1 MKNETSEKSS
11 KPVVDNSSMITA
23 ENSSTLQ
30 SKLNLRKNKLAQIRE
45 KKYSNTALFEN
56 QKREWPLKE
65 KKRPKV
71 GLYITD
77 VTISKLKDSEL
88 DTKSTLHTTY
98 NHPTYNTTKN
108 RNRNNFFKTK
118 SSLPYITNYNNYN
131 QKLDEETYLEYFKNM
146 TSDEN
151 YLQKME
157 QEKEKSERKLKNK
170 KSRTFRDDK
179 NAYIR
184 KTNEIKR
191 LKYELELKKN
201 AMDNYQENL
210 KIQLNS
216 LNYTM
221 ANIQAYK
228 DDIENNFIAKYNE
241 ALRIFP
247 RKIYDLKLLSDKQN
261 NELKQLKND
270 VMNLKQLITKKE
282 LALKDIEKWIKL
294 QIFIREGK
302 NPENVKAALKKYNGK
317 LIYNSMEELENNLT
331 YKQNNNLR
339 LIDKYNKSER
349 EKKNLMPWLAEQ
361 EKSYENFKKTFWV
374 QVDEKLVELNSL
386 KKREEDLIKTIK
398 QLKSNDESNEFDEV
412 KKLGNE
418 PQIMDIHE
426 IYSNQTLTNELGI
439 KYKPI
444 KKKNNIYHY
453 IDCIFCSILS
463 NDISGLDLDTNSL
476 NQLSNINL
484 PKFKRAFIQM
494 NFIEIS
500 LNYLISSI
508 NSKII
513 SYKKNMQIME
523 KTCKIIDSY
532 HKMLNV
538 NRNKKEMKKRR
549 DNILKRVEKRA
560 NKNYFT
566 SRGKTDYNVVLVQKN
581 REMERLKNKKYLK
594 NIDIWDFLHDV

>member
-11 KPVVDNSSMITA
+11 KPLVNNSSMITA

-30 SKLNLRKNKLAQIRE
+30 SKLNLRKNKLAQIRD

-98 NHPTYNTTKN
+98 NHPTYNSTKN

-170 KSRTFRDDK
+170 KSRTFLDDK

-361 EKSYENFKKTFWV
+361 EKSYENFKKTFSV

-386 KKREEDLIKTIK
+386 KKRGEDLIKTIK

-513 SYKKNMQIME
+513 SDKNNMQIME

>member
-11 KPVVDNSSMITA
+11 KPVVNNSSMITA

-30 SKLNLRKNKLAQIRE
+30 SKLNLRKNKLAQIRD

-98 NHPTYNTTKN
+98 NHPTYNSTKN

-247 RKIYDLKLLSDKQN
+247 RKIYDLKLFSDKQN

-513 SYKKNMQIME
+513 SDINNMQIME

>member
-1 MKNETSEKSS
+1 MKNETSTSEKSS
-11 KPVVDNSSMITA
+11 KPLANNSSLITA
-23 ENSSTLQ
+23 ENSSTIQ
-30 SKLNLRKNKLAQIRE
+30 SKLNLRRNKLAQIRE

-65 KKRPKV
+65 KKKPKG

-77 VTISKLKDSEL
+77 VTMSKFR
-88 DTKSTLHTTY
+88 DTEFETKTTLHTTNNY
-98 NHPTYNTTKN
+98 PTYNSTRN
-108 RNRNNFFKTK
+108 RNRKNFFKAK
-118 SSLPYITNYNNYN
+118 SSLPYITNYNYN
-131 QKLDEETYLEYFKNM
+131 QKADEETYLEYFKNM
-146 TSDEN
+146 TNDEN

-157 QEKEKSERKLKNK
+157 QEKEKNEKKLKNK
-170 KSRTFRDDK
+170 KNQTFRDDK

-191 LKYELELKKN
+191 LKYELDLKKN
-201 AMDNYQENL
+201 AMDNYKENL

-216 LNYTM
+216 LNHTI

-228 DDIENNFIAKYNE
+228 EDIENNFIAKYNE
-241 ALRIFP
+241 ALRHFP
-247 RKIYDLKLLSDKQN
+247 RKIYDLKVFSDNQN
-261 NELKQLKND
+261 NELKQLKAD
-270 VMNLKQLITKKE
+270 VMNLKQLISKKE
-282 LALKDIEKWIKL
+282 GALKDIEKWIRL
-294 QIFIREGK
+294 QIYIKEGK
-302 NPENVKAALKKYNGK
+302 NPENLKNALKKYNGK
-317 LIYNSMEELENNLT
+317 LIYNNMEELENNLT

-349 EKKNLMPWLAEQ
+349 EKKNLMPWLVEQ
-361 EKSYENFKKTFWV
+361 EKSYENFKKTFSI
-374 QVDEKLVELNSL
+374 QIDEKLSELNSL
-386 KKREEDLIKTIK
+386 KKRQEDLTKTIN
-398 QLKSNDESNEFDEV
+398 QLKASDESNDLNES
-412 KKLGNE
+412 KKLGIININE
-418 PQIMDIHE
+418 IHASQI
-426 IYSNQTLTNELGI
+426 LTNELGI

-463 NDISGLDLDTNSL
+463 NDISGLSLDTNSS
-476 NQLSNINL
+476 NQLSNLNL
-484 PKFKRAFIQM
+484 PEFKKAFIQM

-513 SYKKNMQIME
+513 SDKNNIQIME

-538 NRNKKEMKKRR
+538 NRNKMEMKKKRN
-549 DNILKRVEKRA
+549 NIVKRVEKRA
-560 NKNYFT
+560 NKNYFI
-566 SRGKTDYNVVLVQKN
+566 SRGKTEYNVVLVQKN
-581 REMERLKNKKYLK
+581 KEMERLKNRKYLK

>member
-11 KPVVDNSSMITA
+11 KPVVNNSSMITA

-30 SKLNLRKNKLAQIRE
+30 SKLNLRKNKLAQIRD

-98 NHPTYNTTKN
+98 NHPTYNSTKN

-157 QEKEKSERKLKNK
+157 QEKAKSERKLKNK

-361 EKSYENFKKTFWV
+361 EKSYENFKKTFSV

-386 KKREEDLIKTIK
+386 KKRGEDLIKTIK

-500 LNYLISSI
+500 LNYLISNI

-513 SYKKNMQIME
+513 SDKNNMQIME

>member
-11 KPVVDNSSMITA
+11 KPLVNNSSMITA

-30 SKLNLRKNKLAQIRE
+30 SKLNLRKNKLAQIRD

-98 NHPTYNTTKN
+98 NHPTYNSTKN
-108 RNRNNFFKTK
+108 RNKNNFFKTK

-361 EKSYENFKKTFWV
+361 EKSYENFKKTFSV

-386 KKREEDLIKTIK
+386 KKRGEDLIKTIK

-513 SYKKNMQIME
+513 SDKNNMQIME

>member
-11 KPVVDNSSMITA
+11 KPVVNNSSMITA

-30 SKLNLRKNKLAQIRE
+30 SKLNLRKNKLAQIRD

-98 NHPTYNTTKN
+98 NHPTYNSTKN

-146 TSDEN
+146 ASDEN

-361 EKSYENFKKTFWV
+361 EKSYENFKKTFSV

-386 KKREEDLIKTIK
+386 KKRGEDLIKTIK

-513 SYKKNMQIME
+513 SDKNNMQIME

>member
-11 KPVVDNSSMITA
+11 KPVVNNSSMITA

-30 SKLNLRKNKLAQIRE
+30 SKLNLRKNKLAQIRD

-98 NHPTYNTTKN
+98 NHPTYNSTKN

-361 EKSYENFKKTFWV
+361 EKSYENFKKTFSV

-386 KKREEDLIKTIK
+386 KKRGEDLIKTIK

-513 SYKKNMQIME
+513 SDKNNMQIME

>member
-11 KPVVDNSSMITA
+11 KPVVNNSSMITA

-30 SKLNLRKNKLAQIRE
+30 SKLNLRKNKLAQIRD

-98 NHPTYNTTKN
+98 NHPTYNSTKN

-146 TSDEN
+146 ASDEN

-247 RKIYDLKLLSDKQN
+247 RKIYDLKLFSDKQN

-513 SYKKNMQIME
+513 SDKNNMQIME

>member
-11 KPVVDNSSMITA
+11 KPVVNNSSMITA

-30 SKLNLRKNKLAQIRE
+30 SKLNLRKNKLAQIRD

-98 NHPTYNTTKN
+98 NHPTYNSTKN

-361 EKSYENFKKTFWV
+361 EKSYENFKKTFSV

-386 KKREEDLIKTIK
+386 KKRGEDLIKTIK
-398 QLKSNDESNEFDEV
+398 QLKLNDESNEFDEV

-513 SYKKNMQIME
+513 SDKNNMQIME

>member
-11 KPVVDNSSMITA
+11 KPVVNNSSMITA

-30 SKLNLRKNKLAQIRE
+30 SKLNLRKNKLAQIRD

-98 NHPTYNTTKN
+98 NHPTYNSTKN

-361 EKSYENFKKTFWV
+361 EKSYENFKKTFSV

-398 QLKSNDESNEFDEV
+398 QLKSNDETNEFNEI

-418 PQIMDIHE
+418 PQIMNIHE

-513 SYKKNMQIME
+513 SDKNNMQIME

>member
-1 MKNETSEKSS
+1 
-11 KPVVDNSSMITA
+11 
-23 ENSSTLQ
+23 
-30 SKLNLRKNKLAQIRE
+30 
-45 KKYSNTALFEN
+45 
-56 QKREWPLKE
+56 
-65 KKRPKV
+65 
-71 GLYITD
+71 
-77 VTISKLKDSEL
+77 
-88 DTKSTLHTTY
+88 
-98 NHPTYNTTKN
+98 
-108 RNRNNFFKTK
+108 
-118 SSLPYITNYNNYN
+118 
-131 QKLDEETYLEYFKNM
+131 
-146 TSDEN
+146 
-151 YLQKME
+151 
-157 QEKEKSERKLKNK
+157 
-170 KSRTFRDDK
+170 
-179 NAYIR
+179 
-184 KTNEIKR
+184 
-191 LKYELELKKN
+191 
-201 AMDNYQENL
+201 MDNYQENL

-361 EKSYENFKKTFWV
+361 EKSYENFKKTFSV

-386 KKREEDLIKTIK
+386 KKRGEDLIKTIK

-439 KYKPI
+439 KYKPT

-513 SYKKNMQIME
+513 SDKNNMQIME

>member
-11 KPVVDNSSMITA
+11 KPVVNNSSMITA

-30 SKLNLRKNKLAQIRE
+30 SKLNLRKNKLAQIRD

-98 NHPTYNTTKN
+98 NHPTYNSTKN

-317 LIYNSMEELENNLT
+317 LIYNSMEELENNLN

-361 EKSYENFKKTFWV
+361 EKSYENFKKTFSV

-386 KKREEDLIKTIK
+386 KKRGEDLIKTIK

-513 SYKKNMQIME
+513 SDKNNMQIME

>member
-1 MKNETSEKSS
+1 MKNETSEKLS

-65 KKRPKV
+65 KKKPKG

-77 VTISKLKDSEL
+77 VTVTKYRDTEL
-88 DTKSTLHTTY
+88 DNKSTLHTTNNY
-98 NHPTYNTTKN
+98 PTYNSTKN

-118 SSLPYITNYNNYN
+118 SSLPYITNYNYN
-131 QKLDEETYLEYFKNM
+131 EKPNEETYLEYFKNM
-146 TSDEN
+146 TNDEN
-151 YLQKME
+151 YLLKME

-170 KSRTFRDDK
+170 KNQTFRDDK

-191 LKYELELKKN
+191 LKYELDLKRN

-216 LNYTM
+216 LNYAI

-228 DDIENNFIAKYNE
+228 DDIETNFIAKYNE

-247 RKIYDLKLLSDKQN
+247 RKIYDLKMYSDKQN
-261 NELKQLKND
+261 NELKKLKND
-270 VMNLKQLITKKE
+270 VMNLKQLISKRE
-282 LALKDIEKWIKL
+282 GALKDIEKWLNL
-294 QIFIREGK
+294 QIFIKEGK
-302 NPENVKAALKKYNGK
+302 KPENLKSALKKYKGK
-317 LIYNSMEELENNLT
+317 LIFNSMEELENNLT

-339 LIDKYNKSER
+339 LIEKYNKSER

-361 EKSYENFKKTFWV
+361 EKSYEDHKKTFAI
-374 QVDEKLVELNSL
+374 QSDEKFAELDAL
-386 KKREEDLIKTIK
+386 KKREQDLIETIN
-398 QLKSNDESNEFDEV
+398 QLKADDEDNDLNEI
-412 KKLGNE
+412 KKLGNKTKTVNL
-418 PQIMDIHE
+418 HE
-426 IYSNQTLTNELGI
+426 IYDNQILTNELGI

-463 NDISGLDLDTNSL
+463 NDILGLSLDINSE

-513 SYKKNMQIME
+513 SDKNNMQIME

-532 HKMLNV
+532 HKMVNV

-581 REMERLKNKKYLK
+581 REMEKLKNKKYLK

>member
-11 KPVVDNSSMITA
+11 KPVVNNSSMITA

-30 SKLNLRKNKLAQIRE
+30 SKLNLRKNKLAQIRD

-98 NHPTYNTTKN
+98 NHPTYNSTKN

-374 QVDEKLVELNSL
+374 QVDEKLIELNSL

-398 QLKSNDESNEFDEV
+398 QLKSNDETNEFNEI

-418 PQIMDIHE
+418 PQIMNIHE

-463 NDISGLDLDTNSL
+463 NDISGLDLDTNSI

-513 SYKKNMQIME
+513 SDKNNMQIME

>member
-11 KPVVDNSSMITA
+11 KPLVNNSSMITA

-65 KKRPKV
+65 KKKPKV
-71 GLYITD
+71 SLYITD
-77 VTISKLKDSEL
+77 VTVSKLKDSEL
-88 DTKSTLHTTY
+88 DTKTTLHTTY
-98 NHPTYNTTKN
+98 NHPTYNSTKN
-108 RNRNNFFKTK
+108 RNRSNFFKTK

-349 EKKNLMPWLAEQ
+349 EKKNLMPWLEEQ

-398 QLKSNDESNEFDEV
+398 QLKSNDETNEFDEV

-418 PQIMDIHE
+418 PQIMNIHE

-513 SYKKNMQIME
+513 SDKNNMQIME

>member
-11 KPVVDNSSMITA
+11 KPVVNNSSMITA

-30 SKLNLRKNKLAQIRE
+30 SKLNLRKNKLAQIRD

-98 NHPTYNTTKN
+98 NHPTYNSTKN

-361 EKSYENFKKTFWV
+361 EKSYENFKKTFSV

-386 KKREEDLIKTIK
+386 KKRGEDLIKTIK
-398 QLKSNDESNEFDEV
+398 QLKSNDESKIFFLNGLLIACKCNGFNFPVIINFDF
-412 KKLGNE
+412 
-418 PQIMDIHE
+418 E
-426 IYSNQTLTNELGI
+426 I
-439 KYKPI
+439 
-444 KKKNNIYHY
+444 
-453 IDCIFCSILS
+453 
-463 NDISGLDLDTNSL
+463 
-476 NQLSNINL
+476 
-484 PKFKRAFIQM
+484 
-494 NFIEIS
+494 
-500 LNYLISSI
+500 
-508 NSKII
+508 
-513 SYKKNMQIME
+513 
-523 KTCKIIDSY
+523 
-532 HKMLNV
+532 
-538 NRNKKEMKKRR
+538 
-549 DNILKRVEKRA
+549 
-560 NKNYFT
+560 
-566 SRGKTDYNVVLVQKN
+566 
-581 REMERLKNKKYLK
+581 
-594 NIDIWDFLHDV
+594 

>member
-11 KPVVDNSSMITA
+11 KPVVNNSSMITA

-30 SKLNLRKNKLAQIRE
+30 SKLNLRKNKLAQIRD

-98 NHPTYNTTKN
+98 NHPTYNSTKN

-247 RKIYDLKLLSDKQN
+247 RKIYDLKLFSDKQN

-361 EKSYENFKKTFWV
+361 EKSYENFKKTFSV

-386 KKREEDLIKTIK
+386 KKRGEDLIKTIK

-513 SYKKNMQIME
+513 SDKNNMQIME

-581 REMERLKNKKYLK
+581 REMEKLKNKKYLK

>member
-11 KPVVDNSSMITA
+11 KPVVNNSSMITA

-30 SKLNLRKNKLAQIRE
+30 SKLNLRKNKLAQIRD

-98 NHPTYNTTKN
+98 NHPTYNSTKN

-146 TSDEN
+146 ASDEN

-361 EKSYENFKKTFWV
+361 EKSYENFKKTFSV

-386 KKREEDLIKTIK
+386 KKRGEDLIKTIK

-418 PQIMDIHE
+418 PQIMNIHE

-513 SYKKNMQIME
+513 SDKNNMQIME

>member
-11 KPVVDNSSMITA
+11 KPVVNNSSMITA

-88 DTKSTLHTTY
+88 DTKTTLHTTY
-98 NHPTYNTTKN
+98 NHPTYNSTKN

-157 QEKEKSERKLKNK
+157 QEKEKSERKFKNK

-361 EKSYENFKKTFWV
+361 EKSYENFKKTFSV

-386 KKREEDLIKTIK
+386 KKRGEDLIKTIK

-513 SYKKNMQIME
+513 TDKNNMQIME

>member
-1 MKNETSEKSS
+1 MAGEE
-11 KPVVDNSSMITA
+11 
-23 ENSSTLQ
+23 
-30 SKLNLRKNKLAQIRE
+30 
-45 KKYSNTALFEN
+45 F
-56 QKREWPLKE
+56 KE
-65 KKRPKV
+65 KP
-71 GLYITD
+71 
-77 VTISKLKDSEL
+77 
-88 DTKSTLHTTY
+88 
-98 NHPTYNTTKN
+98 N
-108 RNRNNFFKTK
+108 
-118 SSLPYITNYNNYN
+118 
-131 QKLDEETYLEYFKNM
+131 EETYLEYFKNL
-146 TSDEN
+146 TNDEN
-151 YLQKME
+151 YLLKME

-170 KSRTFRDDK
+170 KNQTFRDDK

-191 LKYELELKKN
+191 LKYELDLKRN

-216 LNYTM
+216 LNYAI

-228 DDIENNFIAKYNE
+228 DDIETNFIAKYNE

-247 RKIYDLKLLSDKQN
+247 RKIYDMKILSDKQN
-261 NELKQLKND
+261 NELKKLKND
-270 VMNLKQLITKKE
+270 VMNLKQLISKRE
-282 LALKDIEKWIKL
+282 GALKDIEKWLNL
-294 QIFIREGK
+294 QIFIKEGK
-302 NPENVKAALKKYNGK
+302 NPENLKSALKKYKGK
-317 LIYNSMEELENNLT
+317 LIFNSMEELENNLT

-339 LIDKYNKSER
+339 LIEKYNKSER

-361 EKSYENFKKTFWV
+361 EKSYENYKKTFAI
-374 QVDEKLVELNSL
+374 QSDEKFAELDAL
-386 KKREEDLIKTIK
+386 KKREQDLIETIN
-398 QLKSNDESNEFDEV
+398 QLKADDEDNDLNEI
-412 KKLGNE
+412 KKLGNKTKTVNL
-418 PQIMDIHE
+418 HE
-426 IYSNQTLTNELGI
+426 IYDNQILTNELGI

-463 NDISGLDLDTNSL
+463 NDILGLSLDINSE

-513 SYKKNMQIME
+513 SDKNNMQIME

-532 HKMLNV
+532 HKMVNV

-581 REMERLKNKKYLK
+581 REMEKLKNKKYLK